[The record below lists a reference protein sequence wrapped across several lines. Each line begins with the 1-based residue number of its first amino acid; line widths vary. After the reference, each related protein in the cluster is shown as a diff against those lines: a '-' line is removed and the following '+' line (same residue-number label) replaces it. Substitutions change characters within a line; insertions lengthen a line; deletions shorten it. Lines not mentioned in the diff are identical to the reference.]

1 MLDVSE
7 IMWKKRKK
15 GHLNLIFKEML
26 ECTVYWV
33 YIYTQKLSEKG
44 ILRKEV
50 KLYHKKQR
58 N

>member
-50 KLYHKKQR
+50 KLYHKK
-58 N
+58 